1 MPSFKPIK
9 QSRVSGEVAE
19 QLKQSILIGHFEAG
33 DKLPSERDLA
43 EQFQV
48 SRIAIREALR
58 FLENTGFVATR
69 QGVTGGT
76 FVTDLTF
83 EHLSD
88 AFVDLFLAEKIS
100 VPELIEVRVLVEPEI
115 AKLAAIKIDR
125 KHARLLK
132 EAIEAEELPVRS
144 LGEDLDTKT
153 SVHYILAESC
163 GNHFLE
169 ALERSLMALTRRI
182 VQTVDVDQPFIHP
195 AGMHRP
201 VVEAVLARDPDAS
214 AAAMRHHAIEFGEN
228 LIDLEKT
235 FRAKKSQPAYSS
247 AK

>member
-1 MPSFKPIK
+1 VPSFKPIK

-19 QLKQSILIGHFEAG
+19 QLKQSILLGHFKAG

-58 FLENTGFVATR
+58 CLENIGFVATR

-83 EHLSD
+83 EHLSN

-115 AKLAAIKIDR
+115 ARLAPVRIDR
-125 KHARLLK
+125 KHTRLLK
-132 EAIEAEELPVRS
+132 EAIEAEEVPVRS
-144 LGEDLDTKT
+144 LTEDLDTKT
-153 SVHYILAESC
+153 SVHYILAEIC

-169 ALERSLMALTRRI
+169 ALERSLMALTRRV
-182 VQTVDVDQPFIHP
+182 VQTVDAEQPYIHP
-195 AGMHRP
+195 AGMHRA
-201 VVEAVLARDPDAS
+201 VVEAVLARNPDA
-214 AAAMRHHAIEFGEN
+214 AAEAMRHHAIEFGKN
-228 LIDLEKT
+228 LINLERT
-235 FRAKKSQPAYSS
+235 FRQRSSQPAYSEEG
-247 AK
+247 